1 VATPACWTW
10 TTEWGFDLYLQF
22 FELNEAPFSITPDPA
37 FIFLSEAHREA
48 LAHLLYGI
56 GQGGA
61 GGFVQLTGEVGTG
74 KTTLCRCLLEQVPE
88 DTRIALILNPLV
100 TPRELL
106 AGVCEELGMDVSGF
120 SDSNKALVDTLN
132 AFLLKEHAA
141 GRRVVVVID
150 EAQNLSP
157 EALEQVRLLTNLETA
172 KDKLL
177 QIVLLGQP
185 ELRTLLQRK
194 SLRQLAQRITAR
206 YHLAP
211 LGPGETAAYVR
222 HRMKVAGAR
231 ENPFS
236 RSALR
241 VLYRRS
247 EGIPRLINIIA
258 DRALVGAFAEE
269 TSTVGARLVNA
280 AADEVQPSE
289 TRVTHSRMPG
299 IIATASAIVLLVV
312 TVALFGLP
320 HFAGSLFLPKPRY
333 DSESEQVA
341 LVAPPATTPQPSV
354 IEAAPVGELAVG
366 GMQPE
371 DTGVLMPA
379 ALPLSLEE
387 SWLDNQHRRA
397 WRIMADLWRDSS
409 GARDIEAACGGVPGR
424 GYSCLREHGSW
435 ARVRNLGL
443 PVLLVLQGPEPRYVL
458 LRGMT
463 EDALLIGDETDAL
476 EVSRGAVESQWLGE
490 FILPWPQAD
499 DWPTEIS
506 RGETGSA
513 VDIVLE
519 MATFAEPPWNGGA
532 AFDDQ
537 FESWLI
543 SFQRRHG
550 LKPDGIV
557 GRVTLLYLMA
567 PTITEPRLITTE
579 EEKS

>member
-1 VATPACWTW
+1 
-10 TTEWGFDLYLQF
+10 LYLQF
-22 FELNEAPFSITPDPA
+22 FGLNEPPFSITPDPA
-37 FIFLSEAHREA
+37 FVFLSEAHREA

-106 AGVCEELGMDVSGF
+106 VGICEELGMEVAAMA
-120 SDSNKALVDTLN
+120 DSNKALVDALN
-132 AFLLKEHAA
+132 GFLLAEHAA

-150 EAQNLSP
+150 EAHNLSP
-157 EALEQVRLLTNLETA
+157 DALEQVRLLTNLETS

-211 LGPGETAAYVR
+211 LSAAETAAYVR
-222 HRMKVAGAR
+222 HRMRVAGAR
-231 ENPFS
+231 QNPFN

-241 VLYRRS
+241 ALYQRS

-258 DRALVGAFAEE
+258 DRALVGAFADE
-269 TSTVGARLVNA
+269 SQTVGARLVNA
-280 AADEVQPSE
+280 AANEVQPSE
-289 TRVTHSRMPG
+289 SRVRRSRWPALV
-299 IIATASAIVLLVV
+299 ATASALGLLAV
-312 TVALFGLP
+312 TVALVELP
-320 HFAGSLFLPKPRY
+320 LDPDRPETRKPLA
-333 DSESEQVA
+333 DPGPGPVA
-341 LVAPPATTPQPSV
+341 IPPG
-354 IEAAPVGELAVG
+354 AAPEDPRPAVANPAVDPAVG
-366 GMQPE
+366 GLQPPEVIPNRPPALPDRLE
-371 DTGVLMPA
+371 DT
-379 ALPLSLEE
+379 
-387 SWLDNQHRRA
+387 WLDNQHRRA
-397 WRIMADLWRDSS
+397 FRIMADLWGDSS
-409 GARDIEAACGGVPGR
+409 GARDIEAACDGASGR
-424 GYSCLREHGSW
+424 GYSCLRESGSW

-443 PVLLVLQGPEPRYVL
+443 PVLLVLQGAEPRYVV

-463 EDALLIGDETDAL
+463 RNGLLLGDESDSL
-476 EVSRGAVESQWLGE
+476 EVSRAAVESRWLGE
-490 FILPWPQAD
+490 FLLPWPQAD
-499 DWPTEIS
+499 DWPAEIS

-519 MATFAEPPWNGGA
+519 MATFAEPPWDGGTR
-532 AFDDQ
+532 FDDR
-537 FESWLI
+537 FEAWLVA
-543 SFQRRHG
+543 FQKRHG

-557 GRVTLLYLMA
+557 GRVTLLYLLA
-567 PTITEPRLITTE
+567 PTIVEPRLITIE
-579 EEKS
+579 EENS